1 MTLDP
6 LLESGWLIT
15 LHASTALLSLILGVY
30 MFARP
35 KGTLVHRTLGYTWI
49 AAMAIVVLSSLF
61 INQIRTWG
69 PFSPIHLLTLI
80 TAIGLFGGW
89 RAARRHDIKNHRL
102 NMIILWFGALGLNIW
117 FTLLPGRVM
126 HEVVFGLS

>member
-15 LHASTALLSLILGVY
+15 LHASTALLSLILGVGL
-30 MFARP
+30 FLRP

-49 AAMAIVVLSSLF
+49 AAMGMVVLSSLF

-80 TAIGLFGGW
+80 TAIGLFAGW
-89 RAARRHDIKNHRL
+89 RAARRHDIKSHRR